1 MYSHSHVQL
10 VTANYNKREYMSIK
24 RLLITLISLIM
35 VLGMP
40 LRVSAVTSSE
50 VKKQKAET
58 EKAMNA
64 ANSKAEALE
73 GEMEGIEDEINELD
87 EQLVE
92 VMAAVSMV
100 EDEIHEI
107 EEQIQ
112 IAMDDYDAAKAEEQ
126 RQYEEMKLRIK
137 FMYEKGNYSYV
148 QMLVEAKNLSDMVNK
163 TDYIEK
169 LYEYDRKML
178 LKYQAAK
185 QAVADAWAALEEEQS
200 ELQASQHE
208 LEEEQAALDELLAE
222 KKAQAEDY
230 ENQITKA
237 KQEAAAYKAKIKQQ
251 NAQIKQLEEEEERK
265 RQEEEAK
272 KNASSSSSS
281 KKYGSAYNLDSVSVI
296 NSSGG
301 SASGKEVASYACQFV
316 GNPYVPGGT
325 SLTNGA
331 DCSGF
336 TLAVYNHFGYSLPRS
351 STSQRSAGREVSYAD
366 AQPGDIICYAGHVA
380 IYIGGGR
387 IVHAST
393 QATGIKYGVAT
404 YKPIICVRRIVN

>member
-272 KNASSSSSS
+272 KNASSSSSG
-281 KKYGSAYNLDSVSVI
+281 KKYGSAYNLDSASII

-301 SASGKEVASYACQFV
+301 SATGKEVASYACQFV

-380 IYIGGGR
+380 IYLGGGR

-404 YKPIICVRRIVN
+404 YKPIICVRRIVD

>member
-1 MYSHSHVQL
+1 
-10 VTANYNKREYMSIK
+10 MSIK